1 MPILR
6 PSLPLTWA
14 VLFLIGCRSGTMPPP
29 ASDESPAP
37 RPNPF
42 ATLASKPPELQLG
55 RNVAAPRL
63 VDRHAELGLDF
74 TYDNGASGK
83 ALMVESTGGGG
94 GWIDFDRDGWPDL
107 YLVQGGDPLAE
118 TPHAD
123 GDRIVRNIEGRLF
136 ADVTE
141 FARPLDHGYGQ
152 GLAVGDFDND
162 GFEDLLITNVGKDA
176 LWKNQGDG
184 TFRDITDG
192 TGTGD
197 PRWGASAAWFDLDL
211 DGDLDLFVC
220 NYLQYDVR
228 NPVACRRS
236 DGAPAICHPES
247 IDAEQSDCYE
257 NLGDGSF
264 RKVARE
270 WGLLAPNG
278 KSLGVAIADFNGD
291 GLPDVFVSNDT
302 TANHMFVGDAQRR
315 FSERAVALGCAYNSL
330 GLYQANMGIA
340 CNDYDQNGFLD
351 LYVTTFTDDS
361 NTLFANL
368 GSAGFRDVTRV
379 EGLHAPTIETLGF
392 GTVMQDFNADGHMDL
407 FNANGH
413 IDDWR
418 DKGDLWKMRPELL
431 SYVGPN
437 WTLHSPAQAGAFF
450 DQEHL
455 GRAVSTA
462 DFDRDGDIDLLVVF
476 QDRPAALLVNESD
489 RGNWL
494 QVECPGLR
502 SNRRGIGA
510 KVTVVQGA
518 KTWTQ
523 QLTGGTSY
531 CAAHEPLL
539 TVGLGPS
546 AEPCTVTVEWPGN
559 AQPLTRPSV
568 AANQRIQIREE

>member
-6 PSLPLTWA
+6 RSLLLSCATLLLT
-14 VLFLIGCRSGTMPPP
+14 GCGSGT
-29 ASDESPAP
+29 P
-37 RPNPF
+37 RPNPRIEASTQRSTPF
-42 ATLASKPPELQLG
+42 ATVAPGPSELPPEQ
-55 RNVAAPRL
+55 RVAAPRL

-94 GWIDFDRDGWPDL
+94 GWIDYDRDGWPDL
-107 YLVQGGDPLAE
+107 YLIQGGDPLAE
-118 TPHAD
+118 TPHSA
-123 GDRIVRNIEGRLF
+123 GDRVIRNIEGRQF
-136 ADVTE
+136 VDVTDD
-141 FARPLDHGYGQ
+141 ARPPDHGYGQ

-162 GFEDLLITNVGKDA
+162 GFEDLLITNVGADV

-184 TFRDITDG
+184 TFRDITDA

-220 NYLQYDVR
+220 NYLHYDVR
-228 NPVACRRS
+228 NPVPCRSS
-236 DGAPAICHPES
+236 DGKPAICHPES
-247 IDAEQSDCYE
+247 VPPETSECYE

-291 GLPDVFVSNDT
+291 GLPDIFVSNDT
-302 TANHMFVGDAQRR
+302 AANHLFAGTQLRR
-315 FSERAVALGCAYNSL
+315 FTESAVVLGCAYNAL
-330 GLYQANMGIA
+330 GQYQANMGIA
-340 CNDYDQNGFLD
+340 CNDYDRNGYLD

-368 GSAGFRDVTRV
+368 GPAGFRDVTRT

-392 GTVMQDFNADGHMDL
+392 GTVMLDLNADGHLDL
-407 FNANGH
+407 LNANGH

-418 DKGDLWKMRPELL
+418 DKGDRWKMRPELL

-437 WTLHSPAQAGAFF
+437 WTLHSPATAGEFF

-462 DFDRDGDIDLLVVF
+462 DFDCDGDVDLLIVF

-494 QVECPGLR
+494 QIECSGRR

-510 KVTVVQGA
+510 RVTVVQGEN
-518 KTWTQ
+518 TWTL

-539 TVGLGPS
+539 SVGLGQS
-546 AEPCTVTVEWPGN
+546 AEQCTVTVEWPGST
-559 AQPLTRPSV
+559 QPSIRSSV
-568 AANQRIQIREE
+568 AASQRIQIREE